1 MSLIIQC
8 KSCYLVYEFAIN
20 IIMPLT
26 IALKQHQI
34 FLPAL
39 SEMSGRQGGEK
50 MQVDSI
56 RKLLRYSSRNGGH
69 SLHNPA
75 GMTAVP
81 RKRQHTVIKS
91 NLLIS
96 YPTKAQQSHIRQNE
110 GLLLC
115 RKSVMQ
121 PMALFLYAFLRREK
135 GGTPWKRIFRPSW
148 KRRCS
153 KEFGRRFIFNVY

>member
-1 MSLIIQC
+1 
-8 KSCYLVYEFAIN
+8 
-20 IIMPLT
+20 
-26 IALKQHQI
+26 
-34 FLPAL
+34 
-39 SEMSGRQGGEK
+39 MSGRQGGEK

-91 NLLIS
+91 NLSIS
-96 YPTKAQQSHIRQNE
+96 YSTKVQQSRS
-110 GLLLC
+110 GDRVAFLVP
-115 RKSVMQ
+115 KSVTQ

-135 GGTPWKRIFRPSW
+135 GGTPWKRLFRPSW

-153 KEFGRRFIFNVY
+153 KEFGRRFIFIFFPNAERKCSAGRKISGDD